1 MRPRG
6 WASFW
11 TILAAIAGVVG
22 AAQPSIRC
30 STHIHNSFRR
40 DFCRADDA
48 ISMPLDDPERSS
60 SPQRSSRCNGQ
71 QSLSCRHPVT
81 FVSRR
86 EATYRFVPSKR
97 WPLSSNSRMLAL
109 SPSVEPAFTGHCGG
123 DGERCDA
130 RPDRKGAVTLQSPPL
145 PSLASVAPYRTKK
158 GRDIGHL
165 NRSARLKVAKQIG
178 LYVSHQTISLPQA
191 LYGRNLHHAQHW
203 MRPRYARLAF
213 RSRSSRLLCA
223 LGLIDGWLSKSPR
236 SSR

>member
-1 MRPRG
+1 MTSAKSEITIRG
-6 WASFW
+6 WPR
-11 TILAAIAGVVG
+11 LRAIATDIAWAG
-22 AAQPSIRC
+22 AAQCCP
-30 STHIHNSFRR
+30 RR
-40 DFCRADDA
+40 
-48 ISMPLDDPERSS
+48 L
-60 SPQRSSRCNGQ
+60 NL
-71 QSLSCRHPVT
+71 LSQDIAAGTASVVT
-81 FVSRR
+81 
-86 EATYRFVPSKR
+86 
-97 WPLSSNSRMLAL
+97 L
-109 SPSVEPAFTGHCGG
+109 
-123 DGERCDA
+123 
-130 RPDRKGAVTLQSPPL
+130 DRKGAVTLQSPPL